1 MEIVTLREFARRI
14 GVSLTAVQK
23 GVKNG
28 RIEALTDDTGK
39 ITGIDYDGQAPA
51 WTANSKHPQKR
62 PHNIGGGRPRND
74 GLPPAK
80 PHTEGPREGEVV
92 DSLEAQPHGGAL
104 KRSEKAPA
112 PPGQMTMAEV
122 QRAREMVKLQID
134 NLKLREA
141 QGELV
146 SAAEVKKQ
154 GHALATGIISA
165 LYNIPD
171 RCADEIAGMSDPHA
185 IHKLLLGE
193 IDNAVETIRKQYA

>member
-1 MEIVTLREFARRI
+1 MEIVTLREFARRV

-28 RIEALTDDTGK
+28 RIEAITDDTGK
-39 ITGIDYDGQAPA
+39 ITGIDYQSQADA

-62 PHNIGGGRPRND
+62 PHNPGGGRPRND
-74 GLPPAK
+74 GLPPAT
-80 PHTEGPREGEVV
+80 PQAVGGDRLPREKT
-92 DSLEAQPHGGAL
+92 Q
-104 KRSEKAPA
+104 APA
-112 PPGQMTMAEV
+112 GQMTMAEV
-122 QRAREMVKLQID
+122 QRARELVKLQID

-185 IHKLLLGE
+185 IHKLLLQE
-193 IDNAVETIRKQYA
+193 IDNAVEAIRKAYAA